1 MTRSDHSKSA
11 LGLMP
16 LETPP
21 LRVSRPVAACQR
33 CRNAKIRCDGKLP
46 ACSACEKSGRAK
58 QCSSANT
65 IFAPGKER
73 SYVATLEAKAERLEK
88 RIAEA
93 RRRRESTLSML
104 DVTSPSVSRQ
114 GTLDMSS
121 PSVSRQ
127 GALDANNVLRNKK
140 AQMRSEESTID
151 ELVSD
156 FGFLYVQ
163 LPPRDFSDKLQ
174 HRECECPRLHP
185 IHVHLLRKAHP
196 LRR

>member
-1 MTRSDHSKSA
+1 MTRSNHHSRAA

-16 LETPP
+16 VETPP

-58 QCSSANT
+58 QCSSANKE
-65 IFAPGKER
+65 FAPGKER

-104 DVTSPSVSRQ
+104 DVASPSVS
-114 GTLDMSS
+114 
-121 PSVSRQ
+121 SRRPDFDPAH
-127 GALDANNVLRNKK
+127 ALQTRK
-140 AQMRSEESTID
+140 AQMRSEENAIN

-156 FGFLYVQ
+156 FGYLYVPGSWHF
-163 LPPRDFSDKLQ
+163 LCLTM
-174 HRECECPRLHP
+174 LA
-185 IHVHLLRKAHP
+185 L
-196 LRR
+196 

>member
-1 MTRSDHSKSA
+1 MTRSNIHHSGGA

-58 QCSSANT
+58 QCSSANSQ
-65 IFAPGKER
+65 FAPGKER
-73 SYVATLEAKAERLEK
+73 SYVATLESKAERLEK

-93 RRRRESTLSML
+93 RRRRQSSLSML
-104 DVTSPSVSRQ
+104 DVASPSVS
-114 GTLDMSS
+114 
-121 PSVSRQ
+121 SRYPNFDP
-127 GALDANNVLRNKK
+127 ADVLRSKK
-140 AQMRSEESTID
+140 AQLRSEENTID

-163 LPPRDFSDKLQ
+163 SPTFKPA
-174 HRECECPRLHP
+174 
-185 IHVHLLRKAHP
+185 HV
-196 LRR
+196 

>member
-1 MTRSDHSKSA
+1 MTRRTNHSRAA

-16 LETPP
+16 LDTPP

-65 IFAPGKER
+65 QFAPGKER
-73 SYVATLEAKAERLEK
+73 SYVATLEARAERLEK

-104 DVTSPSVSRQ
+104 DVASPTVSARHPDFDEAQ
-114 GTLDMSS
+114 LK
-121 PSVSRQ
+121 
-127 GALDANNVLRNKK
+127 NKK

-156 FGFLYVQ
+156 FGFLYV
-163 LPPRDFSDKLQ
+163 
-174 HRECECPRLHP
+174 CP
-185 IHVHLLRKAHP
+185 
-196 LRR
+196 